1 MYFPLPIAQLSFQA
15 EYLRAGVMAG
25 TFFVLAIVTAL
36 LWTPT
41 IGRIAE
47 RTTSSLDDLIFR
59 SVRSLVLWALILGG
73 VYSAVTEISLLNP
86 QSAVWTIVTKGLTVC
101 WILIAVYTLNKI
113 AKEYARWKIA
123 QVAEER
129 GETRR
134 DVATRV
140 TFFRKVFTI
149 VIVSIGALL
158 ILSLSGMNTTPL
170 LTGGAVG
177 GIVLGIALQD
187 TLSNVFAGFFL
198 NIDRPVKIGDL
209 IKLEDKYEGYVEDV
223 GWRYTRLRLKSD
235 NLLIIPNNKLSQ
247 STVINIRGVA
257 RASTAEV
264 SCKVPFGSDLNKL
277 AESAQKI
284 AEAAQASER
293 ADREDWKPKVR
304 FSEYGETTVTMVTTL
319 RAHDD
324 EALAR
329 VKHEFILGLHRMLNV
344 KETLSHVAITTPD

>member
-1 MYFPLPIAQLSFQA
+1 MYLPIPLAQLSVQA
-15 EYLRAGVMAG
+15 EWLRAGAMAG
-25 TFFVLAIVTAL
+25 TFFVLAIVVAL

-41 IGRIAE
+41 MGRLAE
-47 RTTSSLDDLIFR
+47 RTTSSLDDLILK
-59 SVRSLVLWALILGG
+59 SIRSLVLWALILGG
-73 VYSAVTEISLLNP
+73 IYSAITEISILSPL
-86 QSAVWTIVTKGLTVC
+86 SSVWTVTTKGLTIL
-101 WILIAVYTLNKI
+101 WILLAVYTLNKI
-113 AKEYARWKIA
+113 SKEFAKWKIA

-140 TFFRKVFTI
+140 NFVRKVFSI
-149 VIVSIGALL
+149 AVVSIGALL

-209 IKLEDKYEGYVEDV
+209 IKVEDKTEGYVEDV

-247 STVINIRGVA
+247 SIVTNIRGAA
-257 RASTAEV
+257 RASTADV
-264 SCKVPFGSDLNKL
+264 ACKVPVGSDLEKL
-277 AESAQKI
+277 ALAVQEIS
-284 AEAAQASER
+284 EAAQAAEPG
-293 ADREDWKPKVR
+293 DRPDWKPKVR
-304 FSEYGETTVTMVTTL
+304 FSEYGETTITMVTTL
-319 RAHDD
+319 KAHDD
-324 EALAR
+324 EALER
-329 VKHEFILGLHRMLNV
+329 VRTEFIVGLHRMLTAKTTKAV
-344 KETLSHVAITTPD
+344 VARVE